1 MATKG
6 VERLVAEVS
15 EEDYEDQRGEGG
27 QRGLV
32 QLGGCG
38 PDHME
43 MEPVHKFY
51 KDGQVEAPLPPPML
65 APEEVL
71 PDPKLLSPPLSF
83 PFPFPHDIVSAS
95 R

>member
-1 MATKG
+1 
-6 VERLVAEVS
+6 
-15 EEDYEDQRGEGG
+15 
-27 QRGLV
+27 
-32 QLGGCG
+32 
-38 PDHME
+38 ME

-83 PFPFPHDIVSAS
+83 PFPFPHDFVGAS